1 MGRRGVWLDAEA
13 GAEIDNGAL
22 ALARNM
28 AGYAAR
34 QPVLELRSIRF
45 YRRAVV
51 RDRVNER
58 SLVGKRAAAGEKH
71 VGIARVEPDRIGIIV
86 NRFVPI
92 APAFIKSGAID
103 VSGCAIIS
111 VRIRMI
117 YDATRN
123 RRAFC
128 VWPGNLR

>member
-1 MGRRGVWLDAEA
+1 MG
-13 GAEIDNGAL
+13 
-22 ALARNM
+22 
-28 AGYAAR
+28 GYAAR

-58 SLVGKRAAAGEKH
+58 SLVGKRAAAGD

-92 APAFIKSGAID
+92 APAFIESGAID